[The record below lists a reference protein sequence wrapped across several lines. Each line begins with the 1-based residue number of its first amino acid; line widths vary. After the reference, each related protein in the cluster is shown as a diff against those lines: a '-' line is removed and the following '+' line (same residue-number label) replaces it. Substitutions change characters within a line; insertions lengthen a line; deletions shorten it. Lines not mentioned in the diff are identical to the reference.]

1 MRARWY
7 WLLAAA
13 AALAAALVWVWR
25 APLVE
30 ALLRQGLAAS
40 GGELVALDAA
50 SGAVKW
56 RQKFEAA
63 VHGAPTVAGGKVY
76 LSSANSVAYAVDTD
90 TGRIAGERIAAAD
103 WSAERPLPEPCGIN
117 AALIYDDGDA
127 CA

>member
-40 GGELVALDAA
+40 GGELVALD
-50 SGAVKW
+50 GL
-56 RQKFEAA
+56 R
-63 VHGAPTVAGGKVY
+63 
-76 LSSANSVAYAVDTD
+76 L
-90 TGRIAGERIAAAD
+90 
-103 WSAERPLPEPCGIN
+103 
-117 AALIYDDGDA
+117 
-127 CA
+127 